1 MSVTIDLNADKR
13 VPFIDEDGATIVFV
27 GENFAG
33 GTYAMH
39 IRANPGDIGT
49 PVLSLAGASAGTQG
63 ISVTYDLEYIYV
75 DEKGVE
81 QEGPASL
88 VLIQIDETTLEGL
101 SLGTPTD
108 KPVTLHYDLHIT
120 PSGAPKRVVAQG
132 RFIINPGVTI

>member
-1 MSVTIDLNADKR
+1 MAPRIDLTAYKR

-27 GENFAG
+27 DENYADAAL
-33 GTYAMH
+33 AMH
-39 IRANPGDIGT
+39 IRNNPGDTGD

-63 ISVTYDLEYIYV
+63 ISVTYVADYAYE

-88 VLIQIDETTLEGL
+88 VLIQIDEATLEGL

-108 KPVTLHYDLHIT
+108 KPVTLYYDLHVT
-120 PSGAPKRVVAQG
+120 PAGAPKRVVAEG
-132 RFIINPGVTI
+132 KFIINPGVTI

>member
-1 MSVTIDLNADKR
+1 MSVTIDLTAYKR

-39 IRANPGDIGT
+39 IRNNPGDTGD
-49 PVLSLAGASAGTQG
+49 PVLSLAGATAGTQG
-63 ISVTYDLEYIYV
+63 ISVTYDATYDYV
-75 DEKGVE
+75 DETGAD
-81 QEGPASL
+81 QSGPASL
-88 VLIQIDETTLEGL
+88 VLIQIDEATLEGL

-120 PSGAPKRVVAQG
+120 PSGAPKRVVSQG
-132 RFIINPGVTI
+132 KFIINPGVTI

>member
-1 MSVTIDLNADKR
+1 MSVTIDLTAYKR

-33 GTYAMH
+33 GAYAMH
-39 IRANPGDIGT
+39 LRGNPGDTGAPI
-49 PVLSLAGASAGTQG
+49 LSLAGAAAGTQG
-63 ISVTYDLEYIYV
+63 ISVTYDAEYIYE

-88 VLIQIDETTLEGL
+88 VLIQINETTLEGL

-108 KPVTLHYDLHIT
+108 KPVALYYDLHVT
-120 PSGAPKRVVAQG
+120 PSGAPKRVVSQG
-132 RFIINPGVTI
+132 KFIINPGVTI